1 MAEQVETE
9 LGWTL
14 REVPTAQR
22 SHMRTTGMH
31 HISQHN
37 PRNVLATDA
46 AYSTPYCPGVTLDCK
61 DCWYCLRLV
70 GADLGR
76 VVCRICRRCLTVGP
90 TSTTRSFSSIA
101 IPADTHSFPELSSEL
116 STTGVSHTSRW
127 MLVSG
132 QVYEALGDLRA
143 CVEVTARRVPSGAH
157 HTNPRHSQQF
167 AKLS

>member
-1 MAEQVETE
+1 M
-9 LGWTL
+9 G
-14 REVPTAQR
+14 
-22 SHMRTTGMH
+22 SMRT
-31 HISQHN
+31 
-37 PRNVLATDA
+37 VLH
-46 AYSTPYCPGVTLDCK
+46 GVDSGLN
-61 DCWYCLRLV
+61 
-70 GADLGR
+70 GR
-76 VVCRICRRCLTVGP
+76 VGCALP
-90 TSTTRSFSSIA
+90 
-101 IPADTHSFPELSSEL
+101 IPPDTHSFPELSSEL